1 MKLVEHLSLTLFFV
15 LMIFKRFYLV
25 KIGLIFDGSQ
35 LSFVTWYHK
44 ILSVC
49 LLGCK
54 KLLISTWKPT
64 NFHNRHHTTVLQDKS
79 KNGTFVNDKLL
90 GIDVKIGL
98 KNGDI
103 IGLAYFTKDM
113 TMKNCNAFKFSVQ
126 ESKISPNKSFPTLIE
141 SSENNQQNIQAK
153 NKTVEFVSD
162 QSIEFISDII
172 KPKNA
177 KRKRKY

>member
-1 MKLVEHLSLTLFFV
+1 M
-15 LMIFKRFYLV
+15 
-25 KIGLIFDGSQ
+25 
-35 LSFVTWYHK
+35 
-44 ILSVC
+44 
-49 LLGCK
+49 
-54 KLLISTWKPT
+54 
-64 NFHNRHHTTVLQDKS
+64 
-79 KNGTFVNDKLL
+79 

-113 TMKNCNAFKFSVQ
+113 TMKNCNASKFSVQ
-126 ESKISPNKSFPTLIE
+126 ESKISPNKSFPAE

>member
-1 MKLVEHLSLTLFFV
+1 M
-15 LMIFKRFYLV
+15 
-25 KIGLIFDGSQ
+25 
-35 LSFVTWYHK
+35 
-44 ILSVC
+44 
-49 LLGCK
+49 
-54 KLLISTWKPT
+54 
-64 NFHNRHHTTVLQDKS
+64 
-79 KNGTFVNDKLL
+79 
-90 GIDVKIGL
+90 KIGL

-113 TMKNCNAFKFSVQ
+113 TMKNSNAFKFSVK

-141 SSENNQQNIQAK
+141 SSRNNQQNIQAK

-162 QSIEFISDII
+162 QSIEFLSDII

>member
-1 MKLVEHLSLTLFFV
+1 M
-15 LMIFKRFYLV
+15 
-25 KIGLIFDGSQ
+25 
-35 LSFVTWYHK
+35 
-44 ILSVC
+44 
-49 LLGCK
+49 
-54 KLLISTWKPT
+54 
-64 NFHNRHHTTVLQDKS
+64 
-79 KNGTFVNDKLL
+79 NDKLL

-126 ESKISPNKSFPTLIE
+126 VSKISPNKAFLTLIE

-177 KRKRKY
+177 KRKRKYQ

>member
-1 MKLVEHLSLTLFFV
+1 M
-15 LMIFKRFYLV
+15 
-25 KIGLIFDGSQ
+25 
-35 LSFVTWYHK
+35 
-44 ILSVC
+44 
-49 LLGCK
+49 
-54 KLLISTWKPT
+54 
-64 NFHNRHHTTVLQDKS
+64 
-79 KNGTFVNDKLL
+79 
-90 GIDVKIGL
+90 KIGL

-113 TMKNCNAFKFSVQ
+113 TMNNCNAFKFSVQ